1 MQLATAGGAT
11 DRGTIEDESGP
22 RSDDPRSSSPLQLGL
37 EGDSANPAMSSSYGS
52 DEGEIDEKPEPFR
65 AQDGEAIEHDVTAA
79 PVQGSNIKPK
89 LNPKLITI
97 EKFSGAIRDGYL
109 DAGAYEWLEHL
120 KDNIADAET
129 FNDRTWPEQAKC
141 SALTS
146 SLIGRASTWYLRN
159 WDVLPRAS
167 FHDLGKAFF
176 D

>member
-1 MQLATAGGAT
+1 MQLATVGGAT

-37 EGDSANPAMSSSYGS
+37 EGDSA
-52 DEGEIDEKPEPFR
+52 KL
-65 AQDGEAIEHDVTAA
+65 Q
-79 PVQGSNIKPK
+79 

-109 DAGAYEWLEHL
+109 DAGANEWLDRL

-146 SLIGRASTWYLRN
+146 SLIGTWYLRN
-159 WDVLPRAS
+159 WDVLPRTS
-167 FHDLGKAFF
+167 FTIWARLPRQVSLPFPRPTTGLTAGRYYETSPSVLR
-176 D
+176 